1 LLYGFDSSKVLDRYG
16 WNKNVS
22 VDGSTSSLVMKPGP
36 SDKGDYLS
44 AGIAPKERFRV
55 PVTVEIDVTP
65 VDIASMLRLELMG
78 GNVSAHGQH
87 LFFLR
92 SDDGFRKTAVVEAS
106 TGQGERGTTHFA
118 ETVRVDKP
126 FEKSF
131 RLPIPNVKNKDTYT
145 ALIGAF
151 HKGSLRISRLAIQG
165 NVVPTYGIR
174 LDKQGESIFAKQL
187 LPDGIA
193 KRAGIR
199 EGDVIVAIN
208 GDQPSTVDDAMEK
221 MMAVGFG
228 RELKV
233 AVKRGTEQRTF
244 GLKAEWGD

>member
-1 LLYGFDSSKVLDRYG
+1 MPRCGRPVRRAVSRPVCADEKNPALSLDRKLFGTSTVGPHTAQPAPAVAPHDPPRQADACRSAIGRPILCRLQVRISDTGEVTVSVSRPSDAGVHNAGRAITRTELDDGSWKLLYGFDSSKVLDRYG

-106 TGQGERGTTHFA
+106 TGQGERGTTHLA

-126 FEKSF
+126 FEK
-131 RLPIPNVKNKDTYT
+131 
-145 ALIGAF
+145 
-151 HKGSLRISRLAIQG
+151 
-165 NVVPTYGIR
+165 
-174 LDKQGESIFAKQL
+174 
-187 LPDGIA
+187 
-193 KRAGIR
+193 
-199 EGDVIVAIN
+199 
-208 GDQPSTVDDAMEK
+208 
-221 MMAVGFG
+221 
-228 RELKV
+228 
-233 AVKRGTEQRTF
+233 
-244 GLKAEWGD
+244 